1 MVGGTRSG
9 VSHTYDERTQTVTDQ
24 CPKAQNARALAQAI
38 DTLGISVV
46 EASRML
52 DVSRDTVHTWL
63 RGGGATPNSAP
74 KKLATVMSS
83 RVSRVLEAS
92 DTPDSTD

>member
-24 CPKAQNARALAQAI
+24 CPNARALAQAI